1 MTEITEN
8 NNTKWKSL
16 EAEETLDI
24 MQDLGQFLILKIK
37 IKAQRGLIVTD
48 SQLARKVIYLEVG
61 LHYDYL
67 FYDEMRQ
74 GS

>member
-24 MQDLGQFLILKIK
+24 MQYSFK
-37 IKAQRGLIVTD
+37 
-48 SQLARKVIYLEVG
+48 
-61 LHYDYL
+61 
-67 FYDEMRQ
+67 F
-74 GS
+74 